1 MGVRHGRA
9 YGDILRE
16 LTEAVG
22 GIEDS
27 YRLCGME
34 AEEWAGLGDRERR
47 ETLEA
52 IADDVFYG
60 LGAQPVI
67 AVGKGK
73 VVYHPKFHV
82 IEVSVSARES
92 RIVRL
97 I

>member
-16 LTEAVG
+16 LAEAVG
-22 GIEDS
+22 EIGDG
-27 YRLCGME
+27 YRLCGMD
-34 AEEWAGLGDRERR
+34 AEEWAGLGERERR

-67 AVGKGK
+67 AVGTGK
-73 VVYHPKFHV
+73 VVYRPKYHV
-82 IEVSVSARES
+82 IEVSVSDRES